1 MAINCAYTMFTNE
14 RSYTVSARRAIA
26 ERVCLPLIRE
36 CGQLSLQDFF
46 SGRICEMM
54 VILEA
59 KLKVRIC
66 IFKESMRLTYSLSL
80 SLSLRPLNPI

>member
-1 MAINCAYTMFTNE
+1 MSTTDAVMAINCAYTMFTNE

-36 CGQLSLQDFF
+36 CGQLSLQEFF

-66 IFKESMRLTYSLSL
+66 IFEESMTPFSLSL
-80 SLSLRPLNPI
+80 SEL